1 MGLYLGKGS
10 WGTVSGEG
18 GGMHG
23 QGIFNIFRQNWCY
36 LAIFRRIEQHG
47 SAEVPV

>member
-1 MGLYLGKGS
+1 MSGHRHLGEG
-10 WGTVSGEG
+10 VRRG

-23 QGIFNIFRQNWCY
+23 QGIFDVFRQNQCY
-36 LAIFRRIEQHG
+36 FAIFCHIEQHG